1 MKTLRKRE
9 TCELMYYRYET
20 KEVKFWATLG
30 VVPMFATEPAPKST
44 LGQLLKHSELWTP
57 CLNKQRKELGLGPIE
72 PSGVPHYSPL
82 LHIQASCPSLEYYQ
96 TIQPT
101 HYVGPL
107 ISPLNKTAG
116 GLPSW
121 WGEVAASTTTG
132 RSVVGITQGT
142 FAMDPTSLIIPAILA
157 LKEDPRLLLVVST
170 PYVDQVQRKLL
181 LHLREEEEQEE
192 CLFPA
197 NLRLGSWVPYDALLA
212 LPQTRVLITNGGYGS
227 VTQALAHG
235 VPLICAGTTEDKKD
249 TAARMASVGAGIDL
263 ATDCPSVEQVRA
275 AVGEILEGETL
286 YRENA
291 ARTGKELNCLGGA
304 ERACDLLEEAA
315 SRS

>member
-1 MKTLRKRE
+1 
-9 TCELMYYRYET
+9 
-20 KEVKFWATLG
+20 
-30 VVPMFATEPAPKST
+30 MFATEAAPKST

-57 CLNKQRKELGLGPIE
+57 CLNKQRRELGLGPIE
-72 PSGVPHYSPL
+72 PSGVLHYSPL
-82 LHIQASCPSLEYYQ
+82 LHIQASCPSLEYHQ

-107 ISPLNKTAG
+107 ISPLNKTTGG

-121 WGEVAASTTTG
+121 WGEVAATG

-142 FAMDPTSLIIPAILA
+142 FAMDPTSLIVPAILA
-157 LKEDPRLLLVVST
+157 LQEDTRLLLVVST
-170 PYVDQVQRKLL
+170 PHVDQVRRKLSL
-181 LHLREEEEQEE
+181 ALVV
-192 CLFPA
+192 PA

-235 VPLICAGTTEDKKD
+235 VPLVCAGTTEDKKD

-275 AVGEILEGETL
+275 AVGAILDGGVSS

-291 ARTGKELNCLGGA
+291 VRTGKELNGLGGA